1 MNARHLPTARPASD
15 ARAALTDD
23 GRRML
28 EERLELMRTVSLPLL
43 RPLLATPGRDER
55 DVAEFER
62 LTAEALRLDALLA
75 SAIPVPPVDDGIVGL
90 GSRVLVELPDGNRVR
105 LRPVH
110 PVEAFLDDERV
121 SSESPAAWAVLG
133 SRPGDEV
140 TVDGPAGR
148 WLCRVVAV
156 DDDRAA
162 TTDVLGAP
170 A

>member
-1 MNARHLPTARPASD
+1 MTARHLPTARPATDS
-15 ARAALTDD
+15 RAALTDD

-75 SAIPVPPVDDGIVGL
+75 SAAPVPPVQDGTVGL
-90 GSRVLVELPDGNRVR
+90 GSRALVELPDGNQVW

-121 SSESPAAWAVLG
+121 SCESPAAWAVLG

-156 DDDRAA
+156 DNDRAA
-162 TTDVLGAP
+162 TADALGTP